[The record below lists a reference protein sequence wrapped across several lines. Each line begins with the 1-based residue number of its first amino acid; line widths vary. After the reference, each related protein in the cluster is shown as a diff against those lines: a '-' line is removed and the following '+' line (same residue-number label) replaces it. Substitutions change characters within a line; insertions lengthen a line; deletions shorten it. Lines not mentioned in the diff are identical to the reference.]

1 MDPKIRDKI
10 IDAMLAMDLSS
21 LTLYELNAYAL
32 LARCIGDGNDYAASA
47 SAALLAAAPGMA
59 GWVAAGGKHYGV

>member
-32 LARCIGDGNDYAASA
+32 LARCIGDGNDYTDSA
-47 SAALLAAAPGMA
+47 YTALLAAATGLA
-59 GWVAAGGKHYGV
+59 GHGGLCS